1 MALAWAAAFFA
12 FFPESDLLCRFRNSS
27 GDHGMTYREA
37 QITFQISPD
46 VLAVTRVTAVALTV

>member
-1 MALAWAAAFFA
+1 MAWAAAFFA
-12 FFPESDLLCRFRNSS
+12 FFSESDLLCRFRNSS

-46 VLAVTRVTAVALTV
+46 VLAVTRVIAVALTV